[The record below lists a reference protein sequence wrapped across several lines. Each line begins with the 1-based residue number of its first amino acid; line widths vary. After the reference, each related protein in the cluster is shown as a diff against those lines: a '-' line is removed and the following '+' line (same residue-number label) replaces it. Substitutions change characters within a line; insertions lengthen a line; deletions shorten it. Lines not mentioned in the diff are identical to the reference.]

1 VWDIYN
7 ILKQFKWNLEQ
18 RKKVTLHAQIR
29 GIRKNKFMGIK
40 SINILGTHPWATYSY
55 MLEQGPTML
64 IGTTLVHLDL
74 YFSTIFSKNIFEI
87 YSIHHL
93 EKKIQNFINIVMLRF
108 TLKICWT
115 YVILKHSNCVL
126 CVFMF
131 NYCLKTLI
139 T

>member
-1 VWDIYN
+1 
-7 ILKQFKWNLEQ
+7 
-18 RKKVTLHAQIR
+18 VTLHAQIR
-29 GIRKNKFMGIK
+29 GIRKKKFMGIK

-108 TLKICWT
+108 TLKIC
-115 YVILKHSNCVL
+115 
-126 CVFMF
+126 
-131 NYCLKTLI
+131 
-139 T
+139 